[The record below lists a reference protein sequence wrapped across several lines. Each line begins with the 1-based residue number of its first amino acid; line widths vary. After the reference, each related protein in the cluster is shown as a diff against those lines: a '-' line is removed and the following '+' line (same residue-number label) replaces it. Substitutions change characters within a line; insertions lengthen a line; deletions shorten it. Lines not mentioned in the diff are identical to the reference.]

1 MKLTDAQFEG
11 QTKAKLGNTEI
22 RSLVDGIVYEKLSYF
37 LEENPAV
44 ARAILDKGVGAA
56 RAREA
61 ARQCPGTDPAQVR
74 PGDRLAARQA
84 GRLLGAGY

>member
-1 MKLTDAQFEG
+1 MVISVKLTDAQFEG

-44 ARAILDKGVGAA
+44 ARTILDKGVGAA

-61 ARQCPGTDPAQVR
+61 ARR
-74 PGDRLAARQA
+74 ARELTRRNSA
-84 GRLLGAGY
+84 L

>member
-1 MKLTDAQFEG
+1 MMSGRASPWSSRVKLTDAQFEG

-44 ARAILDKGVGAA
+44 ARTILDKA
-56 RAREA
+56 RR
-61 ARQCPGTDPAQVR
+61 RGPGPGSCPAV
-74 PGDRLAARQA
+74 PGN
-84 GRLLGAGY
+84 